1 VLHIPTPL
9 DAEKMNALAKGF
21 IGRHD
26 FTSFMATGSKIT
38 DAVRDVYLSEVKRD
52 GERIIFSVSANGFL
66 YNMVR
71 IMAGTLIDL
80 SLSRLPLDIEK
91 IILEKDRSKAGFT
104 ASPEGLYLYRAEY

>member
-1 VLHIPTPL
+1 VFHFPISL
-9 DAEKMNALAKGF
+9 DAEKMNSLANGF

-38 DAVRDVYLSEVKRD
+38 DAVREVYSAEVKRD
-52 GERIIFSVSANGFL
+52 GERIVFSVSANGFL

-71 IMAGTLIDL
+71 IMMGTLIDL
-80 SLSRLPLDIEK
+80 SLSRLPLDIER

-104 ASPEGLYLYRAEY
+104 APPEGLYLYRAEY